1 MAVAG
6 AATNSDLHDCRLD
19 CAAEPKGSAAH
30 VLQEHSM
37 AKVAAL
43 VQAARELSPD
53 ERAELI
59 ERLME
64 VAGNPPDRVA
74 QQWLE
79 LAQERMEGRAQR

>member
-1 MAVAG
+1 
-6 AATNSDLHDCRLD
+6 
-19 CAAEPKGSAAH
+19 
-30 VLQEHSM
+30 M

-79 LAQERMEGRAQR
+79 LARERMEGVRKGEVETFDFDEAINEARKRLEQNRARRAIG

>member
-1 MAVAG
+1 
-6 AATNSDLHDCRLD
+6 
-19 CAAEPKGSAAH
+19 
-30 VLQEHSM
+30 M